1 MISIGK
7 LSTEAADYYLNQVAP
22 GPEAYYLGSGEKPG
36 TWVGRGCAD
45 LNLSG
50 EVTPDALAAVLGGA
64 DPAGGGSL
72 VTGKAAADGRLGGF
86 DLTFS
91 APKGVSLLAA
101 LSKDKV
107 AAGVRGAHDAAVLE
121 ALDYLQDHAT
131 WARRGHDG
139 LRTEPTSGMVAAAF
153 RHRTSRADDPQL
165 HTHVVVANVVHGDD
179 GRWSAIWGKPIY
191 AQSRT
196 AGFVYQAALRANLSQ
211 SLGLQWSPVSKGLS
225 EPAGFS
231 AAQLSA
237 FSSRRRQVVAVMDDH
252 GATSAKAAQVA
263 ALATRATKSTDHD
276 QGRQLATWWATATGV
291 GLDPEG
297 LAAMVG
303 PPRDI
308 SLSAEEQVEIR
319 QALLG
324 PNGLTAHSSVFER
337 RDVVRAWAE
346 AAGDGAHL
354 GELESLTD
362 AFLARP
368 EVVALSGT
376 GEPRYSTAGLMALEA
391 SLVDSALR
399 QVHVGRATVS
409 DQALRQAL
417 EARPSLSDEQVAMV
431 TGLATCGSGVEV
443 VVGRAGTGK
452 TFALDAARAAWV
464 AGGHRVIGT
473 SLAAR
478 AAAELESGS
487 GIASTSLARL
497 LIDLERPESALAKDT
512 VVVVD
517 EAGMVGTRDLYRLG
531 RLTEASGAKLVL
543 VGDPHQLSEI
553 SAGGAFAALGTELG
567 ASELTHNRRQV
578 ESWERDALAELRS
591 GNLVEAVDR
600 YRAAGRINTA
610 PSAQGARVALVN
622 DWRAAWSPGA
632 SSIMVAVRRDD
643 AEGLNALARATL
655 KSTGV
660 LAPEELCFD
669 GRCFA
674 VGDQVLALRNDARLG
689 LTNGTRATV
698 AGIDDEAGSLSLVTA
713 DDRELVVPGTYMEAG
728 DLTHGYALTLHKAQ
742 GLTVDRAF
750 LLGNED
756 LYREAGYVGL
766 SRARQRNDLY
776 LVAPSEPRLG
786 VAGLSGPQSGVGVG
800 RAEEPLDRLIRRLAV
815 SRAQVLA
822 TEHSPPSLS
831 QLCPER
837 DALAAQLAN
846 AHPADPRLRLAALS
860 KDLEAARLGLGHPDQ
875 RIAAWS
881 AVETE
886 ALEATQ
892 AGLVAEAE
900 AAGSWEASNGV
911 RLGRLHRLD
920 QAISDRRGH
929 LGQEVAVVQPPW
941 LTQAIGPPP
950 VERAGPKPTPEWE
963 QWSRAATALAAYRDR
978 YQITDTDRALGP
990 AVAGTAQHLT
1000 RQETERIMAEAARA
1014 LGRELQGA
1022 SRGMAI

>member
-7 LSTEAADYYLNQVAP
+7 LSTKSADYYLDQVAP

-36 TWVGRGCAD
+36 TWVGRGCPD

-50 EVTPDALAAVLGGA
+50 EVTKDTLAAVLGGA
-64 DPAGGGSL
+64 DPASGSSL

-101 LSKDKV
+101 LSKDK
-107 AAGVRGAHDAAVLE
+107 AATGVRGAHDAAVLE
-121 ALDYLQDHAT
+121 ALDYLQAHAT

-139 LRTEPTSGMVAAAF
+139 LRTESTSGMVAAAF
-153 RHRTSRADDPQL
+153 RHRTSRADDPHL
-165 HTHVVVANVVHGDD
+165 HTHVVVANLVHGDD
-179 GRWSAIWGKPIY
+179 GAWSAIWGKPIY

-211 SLGLQWSPVSKGLS
+211 SLGLGWSPVSKGLS

-231 AAQLSA
+231 ATQLSA
-237 FSSRRRQVVAVMDDH
+237 FSNRRHQVVAAMDDH
-252 GATSAKAAQVA
+252 GATSAQAAQVA
-263 ALATRATKSTDHD
+263 ALATRAAKSTDHD

-291 GLDPEG
+291 GLDPED
-297 LAAMVG
+297 LAGMVG

-308 SLSAEEQVEIR
+308 ALSPEEQVEIR

-376 GEPRYSTAGLMALEA
+376 GEPRYSTAELMALEA
-391 SLVDSALR
+391 SLVEVALC
-399 QVHVGRATVS
+399 QVRLGSATVS
-409 DQALRQAL
+409 YQALTQAL
-417 EARPSLSDEQVAMV
+417 EARPSLSEEQAAMV
-431 TGLATCGSGVEV
+431 GQLVTSGSGVEV

-473 SLAAR
+473 CLAAR

-487 GIASTSLARL
+487 GIASVSLARL
-497 LIDLERPESALAKDT
+497 LIDLERPESALARDS

-553 SAGGAFAALGTELG
+553 SAGGAFAALGRQLG
-567 ASELTHNRRQV
+567 ASELTQNRRQV
-578 ESWERDALAELRS
+578 QGWEREALAELRA
-591 GNLVEAVDR
+591 GNLVAAVDR
-600 YRAAGRINTA
+600 YQAAGRINTA
-610 PSAQGARVALVN
+610 PSAQGARAALVN
-622 DWRAAWSPGA
+622 DWLQARSPG
-632 SSIMVAVRRDD
+632 SSSVMVAVRRDD
-643 AEGLNALARATL
+643 AEGLNALARAAL
-655 KSTGV
+655 RSTGV
-660 LAPEELCFD
+660 LGPEELCVA

-689 LTNGTRATV
+689 LTNGTRARV
-698 AGIDDEAGSLSLVTA
+698 AGIDHEAGSLSILAA
-713 DDRELVVPGTYMEAG
+713 DERELVVPGSYLEAG

-776 LVAPSEPRLG
+776 LVAPSEPGLG
-786 VAGLSGPQSGVGVG
+786 LGGPTITQAGVPAG
-800 RAEEPLDRLIRRLAV
+800 RPEEPLDRLIRRLAL
-815 SRAQVLA
+815 SRAQHLA

-846 AHPADPRLRLAALS
+846 ARPADPGPRLAALS
-860 KDLEAARLGLGHPDQ
+860 KDLEAARSGLGHPDQ

-881 AVETE
+881 AIEVE

-892 AGLVAEAE
+892 ATLVAEAE

-920 QAISDRRGH
+920 QAISDRRGQ
-929 LGQEVAVVQPPW
+929 LGQEAAVVQPPW

-950 VERAGPKPTPEWE
+950 VERAGAKPTLEWE
-963 QWSRAATALAAYRDR
+963 QWSRAATAIAAYRDR
-978 YQITDTDRALGP
+978 YQITDPDRALGP
-990 AVAGTAQHLT
+990 AVAGAAQHLA
-1000 RQETERIMAEAARA
+1000 RQETEAIMAEVARA